1 MANLSQIEIFLEVVK
16 HRSFIEAARA
26 LGMSGPAMSKQVQS
40 LERTL
45 GVRLL
50 NRTTRLINLTEEG
63 AIYSEKVEKAIN
75 DIHEAEQE
83 ILESKLCPTGPL
95 RVSVPVSFG
104 HQYLIEPINRF
115 IQDYPNVA
123 LEVLFDDRRIDLM
136 AENVDVAIR
145 IGALDDS
152 NLIARKLHH
161 CPIVLCVSPQL
172 LQQHEPLVHPK
183 DLMNFPAI
191 IYNKHGHEDY
201 WRYISADGE
210 KGSVKLNKRIA
221 TNTAEMM
228 VQACLSGIGIAAIPI
243 FACVNHL
250 ESGELVEVLQ
260 GFKTHPQFDIYII
273 YKYKQHMSTRLRIF
287 IDKMVE
293 FVKKLSW

>member
-1 MANLSQIEIFLEVVK
+1 MANLSQIEIFLKVVK
-16 HRSFIEAARA
+16 QGSFIEAARA
-26 LGMSGPAMSKQVQS
+26 LGMTGPAVSKQVQS

-50 NRTTRLINLTEEG
+50 NRTTRLISLTEEG

-75 DIHEAEQE
+75 DIHEVEQE

-115 IQDYPNVA
+115 IQDYSNVA
-123 LEVLFDDRRIDLM
+123 LEVLFDDRRVDLM
-136 AENVDVAIR
+136 AENYDAAIR
-145 IGALDDS
+145 IGTLEDS

-161 CPIVLCVSPQL
+161 CPIVLCASSQL
-172 LQQHEPLVHPK
+172 LQQYESPVHPK

-201 WRYISADGE
+201 WRYISPDGE
-210 KGSVKLNKRIA
+210 KGFVKLSKRVA

-228 VQACLSGIGIAAIPI
+228 VQACLKGVGIAAIPI

-250 ESGELVEVLQ
+250 KSGELVEVLQ
-260 GFKTHPQFDIYII
+260 EFKTHPQSDIYII
-273 YKYKQHMSTRLRIF
+273 YKSKQHVSTRLRIF
-287 IDKMVE
+287 IDKMAE
-293 FVKKLSW
+293 FVKTLSW